1 MSNRLALLLLVIGL
15 NVGLSAHN
23 LHLSVLEIKWNSDTT
38 KLECALKV
46 FTDDIQVSIANV
58 QLDSRWE
65 NKDYLTVQKARTVNY
80 LLNSLLFQ
88 APGNSSLNLIG
99 EEVEGI
105 VTWYYF
111 ELEFH
116 YNERM
121 MDKEWPSKYVLE
133 LENRLLLDQFDDQE
147 NIVHVIEGDEKESF
161 LLDNYKRRFT
171 LP

>member
-1 MSNRLALLLLVIGL
+1 MKNRLVLLLLVIVL

-23 LHLSVLEIKWNSDTT
+23 LHLSVLEIQWNKDAT

-65 NKDYLTVQKARTVNY
+65 NKDYLTVQKAKTVNY

-88 APGNSSLNLIG
+88 APGNSSLSLIG

-111 ELEFH
+111 ELELH
-116 YNERM
+116 YSQRM
-121 MDKEWPSKYVLE
+121 IDKEGASKYVLE

-161 LLDNYKRRFT
+161 LLDKYKRRFA

>member
-1 MSNRLALLLLVIGL
+1 MRNRLVLLLLVIGL

-23 LHLSVLEIKWNSDTT
+23 LHLSVLEIQWNKDAT

-65 NKDYLTVQKARTVNY
+65 NKNYLTVQKARTVQY
-80 LLNSLLFQ
+80 LSNSLLFE

-111 ELEFH
+111 ELELH
-116 YNERM
+116 YSQRM
-121 MDKEWPSKYVLE
+121 IDKERPSKNVLE

-161 LLDNYKRRFT
+161 LLDKYKRRFA

>member
-1 MSNRLALLLLVIGL
+1 MRNRLVLLLLVIGL

-23 LHLSVLEIKWNSDTT
+23 LHLSVLEIQWNKDAT

-65 NKDYLTVQKARTVNY
+65 NKDYLTVQKARTVQY
-80 LLNSLLFQ
+80 LSNSLLFE

-111 ELEFH
+111 ELELH
-116 YNERM
+116 YSQRM
-121 MDKEWPSKYVLE
+121 IDKERPSKNVLE

-161 LLDNYKRRFT
+161 LLDKYKRRFA

>member
-1 MSNRLALLLLVIGL
+1 MRNRLVLLLLVIVL

-23 LHLSVLEIKWNSDTT
+23 LHLSVLEIQWNKDAT

-65 NKDYLTVQKARTVNY
+65 NKDYLTVQKAKTVNY

-88 APGNSSLNLIG
+88 APGNSSLSLIG

-111 ELEFH
+111 ELELH
-116 YNERM
+116 YSQRM
-121 MDKEWPSKYVLE
+121 IDKEGASKYVLE

-161 LLDNYKRRFT
+161 LLDKYKRRFA

>member
-1 MSNRLALLLLVIGL
+1 MRNRLVLLLLVIGL
-15 NVGLSAHN
+15 NDGLSAHN
-23 LHLSVLEIKWNSDTT
+23 LHLSVLEIQWNKDAT

-65 NKDYLTVQKARTVNY
+65 NKDYLTVQKAKTVNY

-88 APGNSSLNLIG
+88 APGNSSLSLIG

-111 ELEFH
+111 ELELH
-116 YNERM
+116 YSQRM
-121 MDKEWPSKYVLE
+121 IDKEGASKYVLE

-161 LLDNYKRRFT
+161 LLDKYKRRFA

>member
-1 MSNRLALLLLVIGL
+1 MRNRLVLLLLAIGL
-15 NVGLSAHN
+15 NFGLIAHD
-23 LHLSVLEIKWNSDTT
+23 LHLSVLEIQWNKDAT

-58 QLDSRWE
+58 QLDLGWE
-65 NKDYLTVQKARTVNY
+65 NKDYLTVQNARTVNY

-88 APGNSSLNLIG
+88 APGNASLNLIG

-116 YNERM
+116 YSGGTVFKER
-121 MDKEWPSKYVLE
+121 PSKYSVV

-147 NIVHVIEGDEKESF
+147 NIVHVIDGDEKESF
-161 LLDNYKRRFT
+161 LLDRYKRILT

>member
-1 MSNRLALLLLVIGL
+1 MSNRLVLLLLVIGL

-88 APGNSSLNLIG
+88 APGNANLNLIG

-116 YNERM
+116 CSGGIVL
-121 MDKEWPSKYVLE
+121 KEGPTKYAVE

-147 NIVHVIEGDEKESF
+147 NIVHVIDGDEKESF
-161 LLDNYKRRFT
+161 LLDKYKRRFT

>member
-1 MSNRLALLLLVIGL
+1 MRNRLVLLLLVIGL

-23 LHLSVLEIKWNSDTT
+23 LHLSVLEIQWNKDAT

-65 NKDYLTVQKARTVNY
+65 NKNYLTVQKARTVQY
-80 LLNSLLFQ
+80 LSNSLLFE

-111 ELEFH
+111 ELELH
-116 YNERM
+116 YSQRM
-121 MDKEWPSKYVLE
+121 IDKERPSKYVLE

-161 LLDNYKRRFT
+161 LLDKYKRRFA

>member
-1 MSNRLALLLLVIGL
+1 MKNRLVLLLLVIVL

-23 LHLSVLEIKWNSDTT
+23 LHLSVLEIQWNKDAT

-65 NKDYLTVQKARTVNY
+65 NKDYLTVQKAKTVNY

-88 APGNSSLNLIG
+88 APGNSSLNLIW

-111 ELEFH
+111 ELELH
-116 YNERM
+116 YSQRM
-121 MDKEWPSKYVLE
+121 IDKERASKYVLE

>member
-1 MSNRLALLLLVIGL
+1 MKNRLVLLLLVIVL

-23 LHLSVLEIKWNSDTT
+23 LQLSVLEIQWNKDAT

-65 NKDYLTVQKARTVNY
+65 NKDYLTVQKAKTVNY

-88 APGNSSLNLIG
+88 APGNSSLSLIG

-111 ELEFH
+111 ELELH
-116 YNERM
+116 YSQRM
-121 MDKEWPSKYVLE
+121 IDKEGASKYVLE

-147 NIVHVIEGDEKESF
+147 NIVLII
-161 LLDNYKRRFT
+161 
-171 LP
+171 

>member
-1 MSNRLALLLLVIGL
+1 MSNRLVLLLLVIGL

-88 APGNSSLNLIG
+88 APGNASLNLIG

-116 YNERM
+116 CSGGIVL
-121 MDKEWPSKYVLE
+121 KEGPTKYAVE

-147 NIVHVIEGDEKESF
+147 NIVHVIDGDEKESF
-161 LLDNYKRRFT
+161 LLDKYKRRFT

>member
-1 MSNRLALLLLVIGL
+1 MKNRLVLLLLVIVL

-23 LHLSVLEIKWNSDTT
+23 LHLSVLEIQWNKDAT

-65 NKDYLTVQKARTVNY
+65 NKDYLTVQKARTVHY
-80 LLNSLLFQ
+80 LSNSLLFQ
-88 APGNSSLNLIG
+88 APGNLSLSLIG

-111 ELEFH
+111 ELELH
-116 YNERM
+116 YSQRM
-121 MDKEWPSKYVLE
+121 IDKEGASKYVLE

-161 LLDNYKRRFT
+161 LLDKYKRRFA

>member
-1 MSNRLALLLLVIGL
+1 MSNRLVLLLLVIGF
-15 NVGLSAHN
+15 NFGLSAHD
-23 LHLSVLEIKWNSDTT
+23 LHLSVLEIQWNKDAT

-65 NKDYLTVQKARTVNY
+65 NKDYLTVQKAKTVNY

-111 ELEFH
+111 ELELH
-116 YNERM
+116 YSQRM
-121 MDKEWPSKYVLE
+121 IDKERASKYVLE